1 MSTPKTPKAPSK
13 TPAKKAAE
21 HLVRIGSPTYM
32 LLVEKQLELVRAG
45 KPKPTL
51 GEIVAMFVKK

>member
-1 MSTPKTPKAPSK
+1 MSTPKAAKTPPKAPL
-13 TPAKKAAE
+13 KKAAE
-21 HLVRIGSPTYM
+21 HLVRIAGPTYM
-32 LLVEKQLELVRAG
+32 ALVEKQLELVRAG